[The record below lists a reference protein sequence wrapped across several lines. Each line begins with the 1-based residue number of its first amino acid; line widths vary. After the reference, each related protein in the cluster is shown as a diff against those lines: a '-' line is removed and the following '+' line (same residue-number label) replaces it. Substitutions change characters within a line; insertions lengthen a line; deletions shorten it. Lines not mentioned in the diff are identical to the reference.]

1 MSREYPPYPIVAVG
15 AVVWRD
21 HQVLLVR
28 RGAPPRV
35 GQWSLPGGRQEL
47 GETVAEAAKREVA
60 EETGLTVEVT
70 GIVTAVDLIERDERG
85 RVRYHYVL
93 IDLNAEWVAGE
104 PVAADDAADTRWIG
118 LDNLDDIELWT
129 ETRRVIRLAA
139 EQRASSALSA
149 PETAVSRLTS
159 ASSS

>member
-1 MSREYPPYPIVAVG
+1 MSREYPPYPIVGVG
-15 AVVWRD
+15 AIVWRD
-21 HQVLLVR
+21 YQILLVR
-28 RGAPPRV
+28 RGTPPRA

-70 GIVTAVDLIERDERG
+70 GIVTAVDLIERDEHG

-104 PVAADDAADTRWIG
+104 PVAADDAADARWID
-118 LDNLDDIELWT
+118 LDALDDIELWT
-129 ETRRVIRLAA
+129 ETQRVIRLAA
-139 EQRASSALSA
+139 EQRSTSSLGVPAKR
-149 PETAVSRLTS
+149 P
-159 ASSS
+159 SST